1 MTPRSTA
8 GAVDRG
14 APALGKTRGRV
25 LRALQGTTDPLTVED
40 VAEALGLHPNTAR
53 FHLDALVSSG
63 LAQRT
68 SEQRETPGRP
78 RTLYRTTNDGVRTGR
93 RSYGLLAEILTR
105 YLATHVRRPTREAL
119 RAGEEW
125 GRLLTANAGDTRDAA
140 AATRHLVRTLDEI
153 GFAPEAVRVGG
164 ERQIQLHHCPFWEA
178 AEQNREVVCAVHLGL
193 MRGVFA
199 ELDAP
204 IDANR
209 LDPWVGPSLC
219 VTHLGPRD
227 RTADD
232 PPTG

>member
-1 MTPRSTA
+1 
-8 GAVDRG
+8 
-14 APALGKTRGRV
+14 
-25 LRALQGTTDPLTVED
+25 
-40 VAEALGLHPNTAR
+40 
-53 FHLDALVSSG
+53 LVSEG
-63 LAQRT
+63 LAERT
-68 SEQRETPGRP
+68 PEQRETPGRP
-78 RTLYRTTNDGVRTGR
+78 RTLYRATNDGVRTGR

-125 GRLLTANAGDTRDAA
+125 GRLLTTNARSTGDAA

-164 ERQIQLHHCPFWEA
+164 ERQIRLHHCPFWEA

-193 MRGVFA
+193 MRGVLA

-204 IDANR
+204 IDADR

-219 VTHLGPRD
+219 VTHLGVRAQP
-227 RTADD
+227 AQD
-232 PPTG
+232 PPSG